1 MVFLR
6 VHLYRPNP
14 KSKRDLSGVVQMNH
28 DCGDAI
34 DDVTMSR
41 VAPPLGITSVIFAM
55 DQTFL
60 ARVVIMFASS
70 SSMSCSRNPDRLGKA
85 GSTMVRRSS
94 PQRKLAPVDHFQFHR
109 SGVTS

>member
-14 KSKRDLSGVVQMNH
+14 KSKRDLSGIVQMNH

-34 DDVTMSR
+34 DDVR
-41 VAPPLGITSVIFAM
+41 VAPPLGITSVIIAM
-55 DQTFL
+55 DQIFL
-60 ARVVIMFASS
+60 ARVVIMFAPS